1 MHWQITDWFKHGSQ
15 HFIRAEVW
23 STTILG
29 LFGRGRKCP
38 YPWDLL
44 CLKHLTIHIKH
55 TSALRAEFHGS
66 KVTAWLPFYPGGH
79 PFFCRD
85 STGLTAFCC
94 LGLLGW
100 FGGRTGQNPSRSF
113 PPVSRS
119 PAEFPPCAPAQ
130 CSMSP
135 AGIGHVEKR
144 DYSVPTWKEK
154 HWRAGK
160 HCRLRAAAIHRLGK
174 LCGLY
179 LLHSC

>member
-1 MHWQITDWFKHGSQ
+1 MEHHCSG
-15 HFIRAEVW
+15 FIWEE
-23 STTILG
+23 G
-29 LFGRGRKCP
+29 KCS

-44 CLKHLTIHIKH
+44 CLNHLTIHIKH
-55 TSALRAEFHGS
+55 TSALQAESHRS
-66 KVTAWLPFYPGGH
+66 KLTAWFPFYTGGH
-79 PFFCRD
+79 SILCRD
-85 STGLTAFCC
+85 STGLTVFCC
-94 LGLLGW
+94 PGLLRG
-100 FGGRTGQNPSRSF
+100 FAGRTGQDKILHLPLI
-113 PPVSRS
+113 PRS

-130 CSMSP
+130 RRMGS
-135 AGIGHVEKR
+135 AGVGHVETG